1 MDCSTPGK
9 PFNVHRS
16 LLITGEWAGASVSNT
31 VLLTEKENN
40 SMSMVMDA
48 NCLPSS
54 VLGDN
59 EGADTQFLKS
69 QEFISSL
76 YQQDPGQAG
85 LSEALNNFDW

>member
-9 PFNVHRS
+9 PFSVHRG
-16 LLITGEWAGASVSNT
+16 LLITGEGAGAGVSNT

-40 SMSMVMDA
+40 SMSMVMNA

-59 EGADTQFLKS
+59 EGADTQLLKS
-69 QEFISSL
+69 QKFTSSFD
-76 YQQDPGQAG
+76 QQDPGQAS
-85 LSEALNNFDW
+85 LSEALNNFD